1 MKNITYILAF
11 AFALL
16 LVGCESVNP
25 ETCQDWGK
33 QVHYSDFWFKKFV
46 PDTLYKTLNIDA
58 DGEIAQNVELQLYK
72 KAEGNCEMVVP
83 TSEVQ
88 LYVGN
93 DRCDNN
99 VITITPGTNSIRLG
113 LVFAPEAKKGPYK
126 WYLKVKDGGDVE
138 VLNGYDLTDNASKE
152 IFEWQAKKQVKMNP
166 LANGMMLGGIG
177 LVILLL
183 LWLFIS
189 RVLIWPSTKF
199 STLYM
204 DYCDGYGQ
212 KSIPMAGKYELV
224 CTNNAKM
231 KDSALRVFFVGKRQF
246 EYNDFW
252 TEPVTIKT
260 GARANTVRILKS
272 RNFDVSGDLK
282 RREVIE
288 IINADGKS
296 VKIETT

>member
-1 MKNITYILAF
+1 MKNITCILAF

-16 LVGCESVNP
+16 LAGCESVNP

-72 KAEGNCEMVVP
+72 KDGNQVKVVP

-88 LYVGN
+88 LFADGAI
-93 DRCDNN
+93 CPNN
-99 VITITPGTNSIRLG
+99 VICILPHSKSVRLG
-113 LVFAPEAKKGPYK
+113 LVFTKEAQRGDYK

-177 LVILLL
+177 FVVLVLF
-183 LWLFIS
+183 WLFYS
-189 RVLIWPSTKF
+189 RCIRWRRTKF
-199 STLYM
+199 SIVYI
-204 DYCDGYGQ
+204 DYGH
-212 KSIPMAGKYELV
+212 KKVSVNMIGKYELV
-224 CTNNAKM
+224 CTNDITL
-231 KDSALRVFFVGKRQF
+231 KDSFFERVFKGSRKY

-252 TEPVTIKT
+252 TQKVVIKGGRLSSSLLVSKPSTYKITSPQQRVKPFQIVNEKGETVTVKT
-260 GARANTVRILKS
+260 T
-272 RNFDVSGDLK
+272 
-282 RREVIE
+282 
-288 IINADGKS
+288 
-296 VKIETT
+296 

>member
-1 MKNITYILAF
+1 MKNITCILAF

-16 LVGCESVNP
+16 LAGCESVNP

-58 DGEIAQNVELQLYK
+58 DDEIAQNVELQLYK
-72 KAEGNCEMVVP
+72 KEGSQVMAVP

-88 LYVGN
+88 LFADG
-93 DRCDNN
+93 DICPNN
-99 VITITPGTNSIRLG
+99 VIRILPHAKSIRVG
-113 LVFAPEAKKGPYK
+113 LVFTEEAKRGNYK
-126 WYLKVKDGGDVE
+126 WYLKVKNGGDVE
-138 VLNGYDLTDNASKE
+138 VLNGYDLTDNASEE

-166 LANGMMLGGIG
+166 LANGLMLGGIG
-177 LVILLL
+177 LVVLLL

-189 RVLIWPSTKF
+189 RVFIWPSAKF
-199 STLYM
+199 STVYI

-212 KSIPMAGKYELV
+212 KSIRMAGKYELV

-231 KDSALRVFFVGKRQF
+231 KNSALRVFFVGKRQF

-260 GARANTVRILKS
+260 GARANSIRIIKTH
-272 RNFDVSGDLK
+272 NFDLSGDLK
-282 RREVIE
+282 RKEMIE
-288 IINADGKS
+288 ITNSDGKS

>member
-16 LVGCESVNP
+16 LAGCESINP

-72 KAEGNCEMVVP
+72 KDGKQVKAVP

-88 LYVGN
+88 LFADGAI
-93 DRCDNN
+93 CPNN
-99 VITITPGTNSIRLG
+99 VICILPHTKSVRVG
-113 LVFAPEAKKGPYK
+113 LVFTKEAQRGDYK
-126 WYLKVKDGGDVE
+126 WYLKVKNGGDVE

-166 LANGMMLGGIG
+166 LANGIMLGGIG

-260 GARANTVRILKS
+260 GARANSVRIIKTH
-272 RNFDVSGDLK
+272 NFDFSGDLK

-296 VKIETT
+296 VKLETT

>member
-1 MKNITYILAF
+1 MKKTTYIIAF
-11 AFALL
+11 ACALF
-16 LVGCESVNP
+16 LVGCESINP
-25 ETCQDWGK
+25 EICQDWGK

-72 KAEGNCEMVVP
+72 KEGNQVLIVP

-88 LYVGN
+88 LFADGAI
-93 DRCDNN
+93 CPNN
-99 VITITPGTNSIRLG
+99 VIGIPPHTKSIRVG
-113 LVFAPEAKKGPYK
+113 LVFTQEAQRGDYK

-177 LVILLL
+177 LVVLLL

-189 RVLIWPSTKF
+189 RVFIWPSAKF
-199 STLYM
+199 STVYI

-212 KSIPMAGKYELV
+212 KSVRMAGKYELV
-224 CTNNAKM
+224 CTDNAKI
-231 KDSALRVFFVGKRQF
+231 KDSALKVFFVGKRQF

-260 GARANTVRILKS
+260 GARANSVRILKPHS
-272 RNFDVSGDLK
+272 FDVAGDLK

>member
-1 MKNITYILAF
+1 MKKITYILAC
-11 AFALL
+11 ALF
-16 LVGCESVNP
+16 LVGCESINP
-25 ETCQDWGK
+25 EICQDWGK
-33 QVHYSDFWFKKFV
+33 QVHYSDFWFREFV

-58 DGEIAQNVELQLYK
+58 DSEIAQNVELQLYK
-72 KAEGNCEMVVP
+72 KVDNQVMAVP

-88 LYVGN
+88 LFADGAI
-93 DRCDNN
+93 CPNN
-99 VITITPGTNSIRLG
+99 VICIFPHTKSVRIG
-113 LVFAPEAKKGPYK
+113 LVFTQEAQRGDYK

-138 VLNGYDLTDNASKE
+138 VLNGFDLTDNASKE

-166 LANGMMLGGIG
+166 LANGMMLGGIVFVV
-177 LVILLL
+177 LVLC
-183 LWLFIS
+183 WLFYS
-189 RVLIWPSTKF
+189 RCIKWPSARF
-199 STLYM
+199 STVHI

-212 KSIPMAGKYELV
+212 KSIRMAGKYELV

-231 KDSALRVFFVGKRQF
+231 KDSALRVFVVGKRQF

-260 GARANTVRILKS
+260 GARANSVRILKS
-272 RNFDVSGDLK
+272 RNFDISGDLK